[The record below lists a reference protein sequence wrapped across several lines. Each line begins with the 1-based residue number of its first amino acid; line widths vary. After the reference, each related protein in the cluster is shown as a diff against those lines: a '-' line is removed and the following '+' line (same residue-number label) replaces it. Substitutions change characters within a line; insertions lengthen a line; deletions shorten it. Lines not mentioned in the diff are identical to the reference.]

1 METGGD
7 ETKIKPKY
15 VYTIEDEEIKK
26 IELEKDIVL
35 RMIKNE
41 NNIYVD
47 IRKFYKGYPTKKG
60 IRITKKIFDS
70 IKEIL

>member
-1 METGGD
+1 METGSD

-60 IRITKKIFDS
+60 IRITKQIFDS

>member
-1 METGGD
+1 MATGGD
-7 ETKIKPKY
+7 ETKVKPKY
-15 VYTIEDEEIKK
+15 VYTTEDEEIKK

-41 NNIYVD
+41 NNIYID